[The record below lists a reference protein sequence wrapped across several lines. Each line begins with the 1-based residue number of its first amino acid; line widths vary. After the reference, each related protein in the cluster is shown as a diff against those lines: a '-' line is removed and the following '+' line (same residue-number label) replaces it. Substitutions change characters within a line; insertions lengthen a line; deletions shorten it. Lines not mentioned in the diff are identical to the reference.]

1 MIWPLAG
8 LALFGLFVAGKAKP
22 KTDVKKLAVLGPR
35 SGETWDAELFPE
47 AGLVVVHSR
56 RGDKTVASF
65 HKQKAGDLDSSGSPR
80 RTAGYKFG
88 QAKGSANIIAMMRED
103 FEGEKPPV

>member
-1 MIWPLAG
+1 MLWPLAG
-8 LALFGLFVAGKAKP
+8 LALFGFFVAGKAKP
-22 KTDVKKLAVLGPR
+22 KTSVKKLAVLGPR

-47 AGLVVVHSR
+47 ANLVVVHSR

-65 HKQKAGDLDSSGSPR
+65 HKQTPGASGAGSYR
-80 RTAGYKFG
+80 FG
-88 QAKGSANIIAMMRED
+88 QAKGVATVIAMMRED

>member
-1 MIWPLAG
+1 MMWPLAG

-22 KTDVKKLAVLGPR
+22 KTAVNKLAVLGPR

-56 RGDKTVASF
+56 APRTGTVAAF
-65 HKQKAGDLDSSGSPR
+65 NKDPATKRFVFRQG
-80 RTAGYKFG
+80 
-88 QAKGSANIIAMMRED
+88 KGNETLLAMMRDD
-103 FEGEKPPV
+103 FEGEKPPL

>member
-8 LALFGLFVAGKAKP
+8 LALFGLFIAGKAKP

-65 HKQKAGDLDSSGSPR
+65 HRTPAPSGAGASSKGR
-80 RTAGYKFG
+80 FTFG
-88 QAKGSANIIAMMRED
+88 QAKGVATIIAMMRED
-103 FEGEKPPV
+103 FEGDKPPV